1 MRYAISWIAVWLS
14 IAAAFGQGQANPV
27 SQSPD
32 TASSRDADNQLIRQ
46 IETDWLKA
54 ERTTDPSVVDRVLAD
69 DWVNLTPTGIGPGK
83 AAVLKNFR
91 EHTGGG
97 STLFGTTAGL
107 AHFYPQRD
115 IGGRRVR
122 EDLRGERKQ
131 ERCPRRY
138 DTRIH
143 ERSRYMENEDLQD

>member
-1 MRYAISWIAVWLS
+1 MRYAFSWIAVWLS

-27 SQSPD
+27 SPD

-54 ERTTDPSVVDRVLAD
+54 ERTTDPRVVDR
-69 DWVNLTPTGIGPGK
+69 
-83 AAVLKNFR
+83 
-91 EHTGGG
+91 
-97 STLFGTTAGL
+97 AGL

-131 ERCPRRY
+131 KRCPRRY

-143 ERSRYMENEDLQD
+143 ERSRYMENKDLQD